1 MEQWD
6 RIEINMA
13 SNQCQSVLKH
23 TLLMELLKHS
33 FMSTIS
39 VSVMNRRILNL
50 ELEVSSETKGFNQ
63 TVQLVN
69 NFCYF
74 IVCLTHAF

>member
-6 RIEINMA
+6 RIEINMT
-13 SNQCQSVLKH
+13 SNQCQSVLKQ

-50 ELEVSSETKGFNQ
+50 ELEVSSETKGFN
-63 TVQLVN
+63 
-69 NFCYF
+69 
-74 IVCLTHAF
+74 